1 MITEIIDTVS
11 VWIIAYGYA
20 GLFLAMVVE
29 TIFPPIPSEVI
40 LPLAGYAV
48 LNNHGSIFDAIL
60 AGIIGASGATIGS
73 TAIYLVV
80 RKVGRFGVMKYGRY
94 MLMDEKKLSKVE
106 DWFEKHGSKAVFLA
120 RMAPGIREIIS
131 IPAGISRMNFTKY
144 IVFTFSGSL
153 VWSIS
158 LTLIGYMFGKTWQSA
173 VTNYTQVLN
182 YALVLTLVAFSGYYI
197 IRRYM
202 KKRCVEND

>member
-73 TAIYLVV
+73 IAIYLVV
-80 RKVGRFGVMKYGRY
+80 RKVGRFGIIKYGRY
-94 MLMDEKKLSKVE
+94 MLLDEKKLSKVE
-106 DWFEKHGSKAVFLA
+106 DCLKS
-120 RMAPGIREIIS
+120 MAPKQSFLQEWRLVCGRLF
-131 IPAGISRMNFTKY
+131 P
-144 IVFTFSGSL
+144 SL
-153 VWSIS
+153 
-158 LTLIGYMFGKTWQSA
+158 
-173 VTNYTQVLN
+173 QV
-182 YALVLTLVAFSGYYI
+182 
-197 IRRYM
+197 
-202 KKRCVEND
+202 

>member
-1 MITEIIDTVS
+1 
-11 VWIIAYGYA
+11 
-20 GLFLAMVVE
+20 
-29 TIFPPIPSEVI
+29 
-40 LPLAGYAV
+40 
-48 LNNHGSIFDAIL
+48 

-80 RKVGRFGVMKYGRY
+80 RKVGRFGIIKYGRY
-94 MLMDEKKLSKVE
+94 MLLDEKKLSKVE

-120 RMAPGIREIIS
+120 RMAPGMREIIS

-158 LTLIGYMFGKTWQSA
+158 LTVIGYMFGKTWQSA

-182 YALVLTLVAFSGYYI
+182 YALVLTLVAVSGYYI
-197 IRRYM
+197 IHRHM

>member
-1 MITEIIDTVS
+1 
-11 VWIIAYGYA
+11 
-20 GLFLAMVVE
+20 
-29 TIFPPIPSEVI
+29 
-40 LPLAGYAV
+40 
-48 LNNHGSIFDAIL
+48 
-60 AGIIGASGATIGS
+60 
-73 TAIYLVV
+73 
-80 RKVGRFGVMKYGRY
+80 
-94 MLMDEKKLSKVE
+94 MLLDEKKLSKVE

-120 RMAPGIREIIS
+120 RMAPGMREIIS

-158 LTLIGYMFGKTWQSA
+158 LTVIGYMFGKTWQSA

-182 YALVLTLVAFSGYYI
+182 YALVLTLVAVSGYYI
-197 IRRYM
+197 IHRYM